1 MIKHFMRNILTI
13 QALWCADEMPFELC
27 NQWSVV
33 TFALWWNCLCDDCWK
48 ILCQNGKFFV
58 KMENSLSK
66 CGLYFFEETGGILFK
81 LCFWWWNKWQES
93 LILGWVV
100 NYVEEYETHGTVQDG
115 EVMVKNQ
122 RHDTVQDGECVVKNQ
137 RQLFGL

>member
-1 MIKHFMRNILTI
+1 M
-13 QALWCADEMPFELC
+13 
-27 NQWSVV
+27 
-33 TFALWWNCLCDDCWK
+33 
-48 ILCQNGKFFV
+48 
-58 KMENSLSK
+58 
-66 CGLYFFEETGGILFK
+66 
-81 LCFWWWNKWQES
+81 
-93 LILGWVV
+93 V